1 MKICIFVESGTGIL
15 SVAFFNDQST
25 TSKVGLALRA
35 KPVQFTPFADF
46 DNMKHIV
53 STKDPT
59 LVAREVQAAYKAMF
73 PQGDLLFVPRVFG
86 WAMECFTGHYA
97 DYQAVDAYYHDFE
110 HTLQGTLCMVYLLRG
125 RQRANA
131 QPPLTQRMFELGL
144 TAILL
149 HDTGYLKKRTD
160 TEGTGAKYTATHV
173 ARSTRFAAQLLGEKG
188 YTAED
193 IKSVQNMIRC
203 TGVDAVL
210 SDIPFQ
216 NELEKITGFT
226 LGTAD
231 LLGQM
236 AADDYV
242 EKLPVL
248 FEEFAE
254 AGRNATSQ
262 TKFVN
267 LFSNAKDLLHK
278 TPNFWDKYV
287 KAKLVG
293 GFGGQ
298 HLYINDPYPDGPN
311 FYMDKIE
318 SNIRRLREVIAS
330 EENTT
335 RFLKKYHPAVV
346 N

>member
-1 MKICIFVESGTGIL
+1 MPKKT
-15 SVAFFNDQST
+15 
-25 TSKVGLALRA
+25 
-35 KPVQFTPFADF
+35 VQFAFVCPKVIPVMYQKD
-46 DNMKHIV
+46 
-53 STKDPT
+53 STKNPT
-59 LVAREVQAAYKAMF
+59 AAAAEVQTAYLEMF
-73 PQGDLLFVPRVFG
+73 PQGDLMLVPRVFG

-97 DYQAVDAYYHDFE
+97 DYQAVDANYHDFE
-110 HTLQGTLCMVYLLRG
+110 HTLQGTMCLVRLLHG
-125 RQRANA
+125 RQLAAA

-149 HDTGYLKKRTD
+149 HDTGYLKKRDD

-173 ARSTRFAAQLLGEKG
+173 TRSTQFAAQLLGEKG
-188 YTAED
+188 YARKE
-193 IKSVQNMIRC
+193 IQAVQNMIRC

-216 NELEKITGFT
+216 NELEKIVGFV

-248 FEEFAE
+248 YEEFAE
-254 AGRNATSQ
+254 AGRNAQSK

-267 LFSNAKDLLHK
+267 IFSSAKDLLRK
-278 TPNFWDKYV
+278 TPDFWEKYV
-287 KAKLVG
+287 KAKLNG
-293 GFGGQ
+293 DFCGQ
-298 HLYINDPYPDGPN
+298 HRYMNDPYPDGPN

-318 SNIRRLREVIAS
+318 ANIQRLREVINT
-330 EENTT
+330 EENTLT
-335 RFLKKYHPAVV
+335 FLKKYHAAVR
-346 N
+346 